1 MNLAWN
7 MWLSRIALLTYAA
20 LLSLAL
26 PASAHGGQ
34 IPGDCNQ
41 DGERDLSDA
50 ICLFQL
56 LFLSTPSALPCGESP
71 VDPGNVLLLDWNGDE
86 RIDISDGIKMLQSIF
101 LGTSGHVLGEDCVQ
115 IADCPETCATQ
126 GVIDIERI
134 QPFQLEQSFQY
145 DWRRDQPD
153 VRSGLL
159 VVFKVDPDLV
169 TPRNALEPVLYAG
182 NQTVQRLNQGHES
195 GFVIGIIPEQIDLSK
210 EPIWFGTPALPD
222 RIDAEMI
229 AMERTKAERSGI
241 SALKS
246 TDIQSRTQDPVVA
259 SDLPTLLREQAVKLL
274 LAFSPQE
281 KRLADSWRLPVTAP

>member
-1 MNLAWN
+1 MVVNRLRN
-7 MWLSRIALLTYAA
+7 RSHRPT
-20 LLSLAL
+20 
-26 PASAHGGQ
+26 
-34 IPGDCNQ
+34 
-41 DGERDLSDA
+41 
-50 ICLFQL
+50 
-56 LFLSTPSALPCGESP
+56 
-71 VDPGNVLLLDWNGDE
+71 LD
-86 RIDISDGIKMLQSIF
+86 
-101 LGTSGHVLGEDCVQ
+101 V
-115 IADCPETCATQ
+115 PQ
-126 GVIDIERI
+126 GVLVAILWSFFIISGCQTTTPTPDSFKPQPAIDIELV
-134 QPFQLEQSFQY
+134 QPFRLEQSFKY